1 MLKLKVFKPIDKVSV
16 QEDIPLCTISDTIE
30 SVLKSDIGFLELIHD
45 DKNWTESEKLG
56 QHIRENYDHLVVVGI
71 GGSSMGPRALA
82 ELSASDSISFLDNV
96 DSVETES
103 ILQKILRQN
112 SKKAAW
118 LFISKSGTTIE
129 VLWTLDL
136 ILQRHQELSK
146 EFWTNTFYITEHN
159 HNPLHELS
167 QKHQRPCLEIPIAV
181 GGRFSVLSP
190 VGLVIASYLQQ
201 SLSNIRHG
209 ARLALNDLQALDTL
223 VEQFFSSHQREEN
236 ITLFWFYCSRLRWFG
251 GWIEQLWAES
261 LGKKQDRQGKPAF
274 VFSTPAT
281 SIGACDQHSILQQV
295 IEGPKNKFVCI
306 FLFKNLETNSSVIER
321 PIFKETQFMQGKRF
335 GDLLKAEALA
345 TQKAL
350 DMSGVSTL
358 LFEFEKLTPETMGYL
373 FMQFQIVITVMAEIK
388 NINAFDQPAVALGK
402 KLIRECL

>member
-1 MLKLKVFKPIDKVSV
+1 MKTLSLKVFKSS
-16 QEDIPLCTISDTIE
+16 DIVAKLKCSISDTVE
-30 SVLKSDIGFLELIHD
+30 SILKSNMGFMKLMTD
-45 DKNWTESEKLG
+45 DMNWTESEKLG
-56 QHIRENYDHLVVVGI
+56 QFIRQNYDHLVVVGI

-82 ELSASDSISFLDNV
+82 ELSTDENISFLDNV
-96 DSVETES
+96 DSVETEN
-103 ILQKILRQN
+103 ILKKIFDLP
-112 SKKAAW
+112 SKKIAW

-129 VLWTLDL
+129 VLWTMEL
-136 ILQRHQELSK
+136 IVQRYKELHK
-146 EFWTNTFYITEHN
+146 DFWPHTFYITEYS

-167 QKHQRPCLEIPIAV
+167 IKHKRPCLEIPLAV

-190 VGLVIASYLQQ
+190 VGLVIASFLKM
-201 SLSNIRHG
+201 SVADIRQG
-209 ARLALNDLQALDTL
+209 ARLAMNDLETL
-223 VEQFFSSHQREEN
+223 EILIEQFFSSFERQED

-251 GWIEQLWAES
+251 GWLEQLWAES
-261 LGKKQDRQGKPAF
+261 LGKKEDRQGKPAF

-306 FLFKNLETNSSVIER
+306 FRFKDLETNSAVIKE
-321 PIFKETQFMQGKRF
+321 PIFKETRFMQGKKF

-350 DMSGVSTL
+350 DMSEVSTL
-358 LFEFEKLTPETMGYL
+358 LFEFEKLTPETLGYL
-373 FMQFQIVITVMAEIK
+373 FMQFQIVVAVMAEIK

-402 KLIRECL
+402 KLIRDYL